1 MCVSDTLAAP
11 QGGAPLRC
19 AGPLLIV
26 GLQTV
31 NIMKYYCVRYIRI
44 VIDYTL
50 GLNGIGHRVTVQV
63 KSGCGR
69 LAGLGR
75 LGHGRDRPYSGHTL
89 ACSGDRGATQER
101 PYGLEC
107 SSTLAFFAARR

>member
-19 AGPLLIV
+19 AGPLLTV

-63 KSGCGR
+63 KSGLREACGVGSVGTR
-69 LAGLGR
+69 
-75 LGHGRDRPYSGHTL
+75 
-89 ACSGDRGATQER
+89 
-101 PYGLEC
+101 
-107 SSTLAFFAARR
+107 

>member
-19 AGPLLIV
+19 AGPLLTV

-63 KSGCGR
+63 KSGSQR
-69 LAGLGR
+69 QAIPVPN
-75 LGHGRDRPYSGHTL
+75 DE
-89 ACSGDRGATQER
+89 RGIVHHYLVLNPLSE
-101 PYGLEC
+101 
-107 SSTLAFFAARR
+107 